1 MSTRA
6 TLVFVDGIEDDRA
19 RLLVGEDAFTVPRA
33 LLPDDAREGS
43 WLRLSVAIAPTP
55 SDPGDLRRR
64 LGKDDPGGPIKL

>member
-6 TLVFVDGIEDDRA
+6 TLVFVDAIEDDRA
-19 RLLVGEDAFTVPRA
+19 RLLLGEDAFTVPRV

-43 WLRLSVAIAPTP
+43 WLRLSVAITP
-55 SDPGDLRRR
+55 PPSEPDDLRRR